1 MAHPITKL
9 FLCVFLLNTTFALA
23 QDDLLQMLEQQ
34 QPQKVTPVYATFK
47 ATRLITGQTNENV
60 AAKHLNF
67 VILHRFGTVNNGFID
82 LFGLDQANIRLAL
95 DYGIN
100 DNIQVGLARS
110 SVGKTYDGNLKV
122 KLLKQTKGKKGMP
135 FGLTY
140 YGNTAINADRWEQP
154 NRNNLFSS
162 RLSFLNQLIFT
173 KKMNDYV
180 SVLVAPTVVHQ
191 NLVAKTN
198 DLNTTVALGL
208 GTSIKLTRSTRFNVE
223 YYPRL
228 TGADNSTPPGVTH
241 YNYLAVGFDIETGG
255 HVFQL
260 MFTNGAGMLEQ
271 HMIRQTQTSWTDAGV
286 RLGFNISRTFSFD
299 KSAEK
304 KW

>member
-1 MAHPITKL
+1 
-9 FLCVFLLNTTFALA
+9 LNATFALA

-34 QPQKVTPVYATFK
+34 QPQKPKPVYATFK
-47 ATRLITGQTNENV
+47 ATRLITGQTNENA

-82 LFGLDQANIRLAL
+82 LFGLDQANIRLVL

-100 DNIQVGLARS
+100 DNIQIGFARS
-110 SVGKTYDGNLKV
+110 SVGKTYDGNLKI
-122 KLLKQTKGKKGMP
+122 KILKQTKGKKSIP

-140 YGNTAINADRWEQP
+140 YGNIAVNANRWEQP
-154 NRNNLFSS
+154 DRNNLFSS
-162 RLSFLNQLIFT
+162 RLSFFNQFIFT
-173 KKMNDYV
+173 KKLNDFV
-180 SVLVAPTVVHQ
+180 SVLLAPTMVHQ

-198 DLNTTVALGL
+198 DLNTTLALGM
-208 GTSIKLTRSTRFNVE
+208 GTSVKLTRSTRFNVE

-228 TGADNSTPPGVTH
+228 TGTNNSTPPGVTY
-241 YNYLAVGFDIETGG
+241 YNYLAAGFDIETGG

-271 HMIRQTQTSWTDAGV
+271 HMVRQTQNSWTNAGI

-299 KSAEK
+299 KRAEK
-304 KW
+304 NW